1 MWLLS
6 ITYISFRLNRNDQSD
21 HLNREQVEQVE
32 HVILCMNTLHYIH
45 MSE

>member
-6 ITYISFRLNRNDQSD
+6 TTYKSFRLNRNDQSD
-21 HLNREQVEQVE
+21 HLKREQVE